1 MFDLNDAI
9 KNWRRNIEEGG
20 KIECEDI
27 DELESHLWDELDQ
40 LAKMGP
46 VREEDFS
53 KAVVELGDVSRLNE
67 EFSKI
72 HTEGSGLVEIIEGE
86 VLAMSS
92 GKTFR
97 SDRFITVLLFIGFC
111 GIIGWLGTF
120 WWLLD
125 NTNFRGTDFWQ
136 VVNIIDNG
144 LLWSSFFLVF
154 ALIGIPWGLRLLRR
168 SERKMKLVI
177 RSLIP
182 AIVLSPAYILLGV
195 LIILLTPFV
204 SGWVK
209 AISVGPNIVQSQLSP
224 DGKFEAYVIDK
235 PSIDPPNHHLYI
247 RRNDVVRR
255 DNLHYSRPIAQ
266 LPEDVDFIQ
275 KIHWSPHSDIVVFQ
289 SYFSL
294 IAVCVPDY
302 KILQI
307 PLGGGWHWRKN
318 GTFWVDYN
326 DVERIATIEFPESGV
341 FSYRLEGSPQF
352 KTVKMDSL

>member
-1 MFDLNDAI
+1 
-9 KNWRRNIEEGG
+9 
-20 KIECEDI
+20 
-27 DELESHLWDELDQ
+27 
-40 LAKMGP
+40 
-46 VREEDFS
+46 
-53 KAVVELGDVSRLNE
+53 
-67 EFSKI
+67 
-72 HTEGSGLVEIIEGE
+72 
-86 VLAMSS
+86 MSS

-97 SDRFITVLLFIGFC
+97 SDRFIIVLLFIGFC

-168 SERKMKLVI
+168 SERRMKLVI

-182 AIVLSPAYILLGV
+182 AVILSPAYILFGM

-209 AISVGPNIVQSQLSP
+209 AISIGPNIVQSQLSP

-294 IAVCVPDY
+294 IAARVSDY
-302 KILQI
+302 KMVKI
-307 PLGGGWHWRKN
+307 PLGGELHWRKN
-318 GTFWVDYN
+318 RTFWVDY
-326 DVERIATIEFPESGV
+326 DDAKQVTAVEFPQAGA
-341 FSYRLEGSPQF
+341 FSYQLVDSDEL
-352 KTVKMDSL
+352 KVIEMDSF

>member
-9 KNWRRNIEEGG
+9 KNWRRNLEEGG
-20 KIECEDI
+20 KIGCEDI

-53 KAVVELGDVSRLNE
+53 KAVVQLGDVSRLNE

-154 ALIGIPWGLRLLRR
+154 ALIGIPWGLRLLKQSRR
-168 SERKMKLVI
+168 KKKVVV

-224 DGKFEAYVIDK
+224 DGKFEAYVVDK
-235 PSIDPPNHHLYI
+235 PSFDPPNHHLYI
-247 RRNDVVRR
+247 RRNDV
-255 DNLHYSRPIAQ
+255 NFSKEIAK

-275 KIHWSPHSDIVVFQ
+275 KIYWSPDSEIVVFQ
-289 SYFSL
+289 TWFSL
-294 IAVCVPDY
+294 IAADASVYRIV
-302 KILQI
+302 KI
-307 PLGGGWHWRKN
+307 PLGGEEHWRKN
-318 GTFWVDYN
+318 GTFWIDYN
-326 DVERIATIEFPESGV
+326 DVERIATIEFPEPGA
-341 FSYRLEGSPQF
+341 FSYRLEDSPQF